1 MLNTVVEMDQ
11 ADGLRQLMLNRSKR
25 YISVSIPGS
34 DFDRHKVFGL
44 VRQAMN
50 LRDVDEVSEALLTDI
65 QTFDTS
71 SAEIIICVN
80 HTPRSITEAY
90 GIIKTLRANA
100 DYLSVGIFV
109 LAHNPNQSTKI
120 FQNIR
125 QVASANLDVEIN
137 LIGHATIQAVINQR
151 VFSAHAA
158 YTSRR
163 LSNQDALV
171 N

>member
-109 LAHNPNQSTKI
+109 LAHNPN
-120 FQNIR
+120 
-125 QVASANLDVEIN
+125 LDVEIN